1 MKKKCIKKLKKFPSK
16 KTIKNINTSRKI
28 SKIKNTLTNYF
39 SFSNEKKDT
48 NKKLSMSNEEENKRN
63 HNFSHYDLVLNPSKQ
78 RIGKEYT
85 NILNKYLSIASK
97 SILFTDNH
105 IEKINNFFS
114 SIFEKIDSFFLV
126 EKNYIMDD
134 LNKINKHILLTKFLL
149 HSNSELI
156 YIPNSLQIS
165 ENYYNFKELFL
176 FNGYDGTKNLFLN
189 FFPCNKEECLNFW
202 SEIYISIE
210 KYIKNYDYEKA
221 LYIYTKQD
229 YFNYLRKAEI
239 ICSLL
244 NYNIIRID
252 ETDLAKYL
260 KLNKIYEATQSQ
272 CISFI
277 PDELNNRIFLLESIL
292 NNYIEKWKEI
302 IKYNNNFHS
311 LSKVTED
318 NINDIDSPS
327 TNSTCH
333 KKIIKNNSVVANKKD
348 INKKNKKNESDK
360 FMKNITK
367 YFLLN
372 TEENTIFKIIQN
384 NIYKYCSIQKTL
396 ILISD
401 SFSSDEDK
409 KYMVNILNK
418 ISKSKIPIIILTNSP
433 PLTINNSKKNNKLI
447 FSNISNKT
455 NKKLFIYQFYL
466 ILYLYIIL
474 EEIINNQ
481 NNSMDEIILFIKDK
495 INNDNLDKKYLNKI
509 YEIIYKLSHK
519 CKYDMESMGY
529 LLKDKLG
536 KMKNNEIDLKHK
548 ILLLEEQFNE
558 KNKIKYYNDLYYNYE
573 YISFK
578 DVESTKIEKYSNK
591 LFSILNN
598 YENGVNL
605 ENIKIENN
613 YDLYKLQFNS
623 YSLESENMKKI
634 INSPINKKIY
644 FMKLNFNPSI
654 SRNNYIYYDTI
665 LKKLNS

>member
-202 SEIYISIE
+202 SEIYIPIE

-333 KKIIKNNSVVANKKD
+333 KKIIKNNSVVTNKKD

>member
-16 KTIKNINTSRKI
+16 KAIKNLNTSRKMT
-28 SKIKNTLTNYF
+28 KIKNTLTNYF
-39 SFSNEKKDT
+39 SFSTDKKET
-48 NKKLSMSNEEENKRN
+48 NNKLSEEENKLN
-63 HNFSHYDLVLNPSKQ
+63 HNFSQYEIILNPSKP

-105 IEKINNFFS
+105 IEQINCLFDL
-114 SIFEKIDSFFLV
+114 IFEKIDSFFLV
-126 EKNYIMDD
+126 QKNYLIDD
-134 LNKINKHILLTKFLL
+134 LNKIDKNILLTKLLL
-149 HSNSELI
+149 HSNKEFV

-165 ENYYNFKELFL
+165 ENYHNFKELFL
-176 FNGYDGTKNLFLN
+176 FNGYDGTKNLFFN

-202 SEIYISIE
+202 SEIYIPIE

-229 YFNYLRKAEI
+229 YFNYLRKVEI

-252 ETDLAKYL
+252 ETDLTKYL

-277 PDELNNRIFLLESIL
+277 PDELNNRMFLLESIL

-302 IKYNNNFHS
+302 TKYNNNFHS
-311 LSKVTED
+311 LTKVKED

-327 TNSTCH
+327 TNSTYD
-333 KKIIKNNSVVANKKD
+333 KKLIKNNSIIINKKD
-348 INKKNKKNESDK
+348 TNKKNKKNEPEK

-372 TEENTIFKIIQN
+372 TEENSIFKIIQN
-384 NIYKYCSIQKTL
+384 NVYKFCNIQKTL

-401 SFSSDEDK
+401 SFSFEEDK

-418 ISKSKIPIIILTNSP
+418 ISKSKIPIIILTNSQ
-433 PLTINNSKKNNKLI
+433 PLILNNSKKNNNLI
-447 FSNISNKT
+447 FSNISSKS
-455 NKKLFIYQFYL
+455 NKKLFIYHFFL
-466 ILYLYIIL
+466 ILYLYLFL
-474 EEIINNQ
+474 EEIMNNKI
-481 NNSMDEIILFIKDK
+481 NSMDEIFLFIKDK
-495 INNDNLDKKYLNKI
+495 IKSENTEKKYLSKI

-529 LLKDKLG
+529 LLKNKIE
-536 KMKNNEIDLKHK
+536 KIKNNDGDFKQN

-558 KNKIKYYNDLYYNYE
+558 KNKINYYNSDLYYNYE

-578 DVESTKIEKYSNK
+578 DVESKKIEKYSNK
-591 LFSILNN
+591 LFSILNE

-605 ENIKIENN
+605 ENINIENN
-613 YDLYKLQFNS
+613 YDLFKLQFND

-654 SRNNYIYYDTI
+654 SRKTFVYYDSI
-665 LKKLNS
+665 LKKINS

>member
-333 KKIIKNNSVVANKKD
+333 KKIIKNNSVVTNKKD

>member
-16 KTIKNINTSRKI
+16 KTIKNLNASRKI
-28 SKIKNTLTNYF
+28 TKIKNTLTNYF
-39 SFSNEKKDT
+39 SFSTAKNDT
-48 NKKLSMSNEEENKRN
+48 NKKLSEEENKLN
-63 HNFSHYDLVLNPSKQ
+63 HKFSQYDIILNPSKP
-78 RIGKEYT
+78 RIGKEYS

-105 IEKINNFFS
+105 IEQIKGFFN
-114 SIFEKIDSFFLV
+114 SIFEKIESFFLV
-126 EKNYIMDD
+126 EKNYLMDD
-134 LNKINKHILLTKFLL
+134 LNKINKNILLTKLLL
-149 HSNSELI
+149 HSNKEFV

-165 ENYYNFKELFL
+165 ENYHNFKELFL
-176 FNGYDGTKNLFLN
+176 FNGYDGTKNLFFN

-202 SEIYISIE
+202 SEIYIPIE

-229 YFNYLRKAEI
+229 YFNYLRKVEI

-252 ETDLAKYL
+252 ETDLTKYL

-277 PDELNNRIFLLESIL
+277 PDELNNRMFLLESIL

-302 IKYNNNFHS
+302 TKYNNNFHS
-311 LSKVTED
+311 LTKVKED

-327 TNSTCH
+327 TNSTYD
-333 KKIIKNNSVVANKKD
+333 KKLIKNNSIIINKKD
-348 INKKNKKNESDK
+348 TNKKNKKNEPEK

-372 TEENTIFKIIQN
+372 TEENSIFKIIQN
-384 NIYKYCSIQKTL
+384 NVYKFCNIQKTL

-401 SFSSDEDK
+401 SFSFEEDK

-418 ISKSKIPIIILTNSP
+418 ISKSKIPIIILTNSQ
-433 PLTINNSKKNNKLI
+433 PLILNNSKKNNNLI
-447 FSNISNKT
+447 FSNISSKS
-455 NKKLFIYQFYL
+455 NKKLFIYHFFL
-466 ILYLYIIL
+466 ILYLYLFL
-474 EEIINNQ
+474 EEIMNNKI
-481 NNSMDEIILFIKDK
+481 NSMDEIFLFIKDK
-495 INNDNLDKKYLNKI
+495 IKSENTEKKYLSKI

-529 LLKDKLG
+529 LLKNKIE
-536 KMKNNEIDLKHK
+536 KIKNNDGDFKQN

-558 KNKIKYYNDLYYNYE
+558 KNKINYYNSDLYYNYE

-578 DVESTKIEKYSNK
+578 DVESKKIEKYSNK
-591 LFSILNN
+591 LFSILNE

-605 ENIKIENN
+605 ENINIENN
-613 YDLYKLQFNS
+613 YDLFKLQFND
-623 YSLESENMKKI
+623 YSLESENMKK
-634 INSPINKKIY
+634 K
-644 FMKLNFNPSI
+644 
-654 SRNNYIYYDTI
+654 
-665 LKKLNS
+665 

>member
-16 KTIKNINTSRKI
+16 KAIKNLNTSRKMT
-28 SKIKNTLTNYF
+28 KIKNTLTNYF
-39 SFSNEKKDT
+39 SFSTDKKET
-48 NKKLSMSNEEENKRN
+48 NNKLSEEENKLN
-63 HNFSHYDLVLNPSKQ
+63 HNFSQYEIILNPSKP

-105 IEKINNFFS
+105 IEQINCLFDL
-114 SIFEKIDSFFLV
+114 IFEKIDSFFLV
-126 EKNYIMDD
+126 QKNYIIDD
-134 LNKINKHILLTKFLL
+134 LNKIDKNILLTKLLL
-149 HSNSELI
+149 HSNKEFV

-165 ENYYNFKELFL
+165 ENYHNFKELFL
-176 FNGYDGTKNLFLN
+176 FNGYDGTKNLFFN

-202 SEIYISIE
+202 SEIYIPIE

-229 YFNYLRKAEI
+229 YFYYLRKTEI
-239 ICSLL
+239 ICSIL

-333 KKIIKNNSVVANKKD
+333 KKIIKNNSVVTNKKD

>member
-63 HNFSHYDLVLNPSKQ
+63 HKFSHYDLVLNPSKQ

-333 KKIIKNNSVVANKKD
+333 KKIIKNNSVVTNKKD

-654 SRNNYIYYDTI
+654 SRKTYIYYDTI